1 MPFGFSI
8 REALGIKGKA
18 EPQVPAVTPRRRSY
32 EGALISR
39 LTQDWVAQG
48 TSQDAEARGSM
59 RILRNRVRQL
69 VRDND
74 YAKQAL
80 RAIATNVVGT
90 GIKFQSQ
97 VRAQRGGKLN
107 TKVNQA
113 IEQAW
118 ADWCRKD
125 SCDVAG
131 RLCFADIE
139 RLAVTSTAESGEI
152 LIRMIKQPFGRS
164 KIPLGLEII
173 ESDLLDDNY
182 NGVGEN
188 GNEVRM
194 GVEIDQWHRPVAYW
208 FFQKHPGD
216 FQYGQKGN
224 PYQKR
229 IRVPAEEVIHLYRAD
244 RPLQTRG
251 IPWFAS
257 ALTRLHHLS
266 GYEQSEVIAA
276 RAGAA
281 LMGFV
286 SSPEGQ
292 LLDEGVIDDQRVTE
306 FSPGTIKYLA
316 PGETFTVPSLQRP
329 DTFEPFMRQMLRA
342 VAAGLGVSYET
353 VSRDF
358 SQTNYSSS
366 RLSLLEDRD
375 NYRVL
380 QDWLTENFHQV
391 VFDAWLDLAVL
402 SGELNLPGYDLDSA
416 RYNQARW
423 IGRGWQWVDPYKEV
437 QAYKEAVRC
446 GFMTQADVIAQTGG
460 DLEELLANRS
470 SELQQSQ
477 GLGLVFDTDSGAVD
491 AKGQEQPTPDNQ
503 FEPSDPSG
511 DAPVVA
517 PPKLTQPAKQ
527 PKSSS

>member
-8 REALGIKGKA
+8 REALGLKAKA

-32 EGALISR
+32 EGAMLSR
-39 LTQDWVAQG
+39 LTSDWISQG
-48 TSQDAEARGSM
+48 TSQDAEVRGSM

-74 YAKQAL
+74 YARQAL

-97 VRAQRGGKLN
+97 VRKQRGGKLD
-107 TKVNQA
+107 TKVNDL
-113 IEQAW
+113 IEAAW

-131 RLCFADIE
+131 RMCFSDIE
-139 RLAVTSTAESGEI
+139 RLAITSVAESGEVI
-152 LIRMIKQPFGRS
+152 LRLIKQPFGRS
-164 KIPLGLEII
+164 KIPLALEII

-182 NGVGEN
+182 NGVGDN

-194 GVEIDQWHRPVAYW
+194 GVEVDRWQRPVAYY

-229 IRVPAEEVIHLYRAD
+229 IRVPAEEVIHLFRAD

-251 IPWFAS
+251 IPWFAT
-257 ALTRLHHLS
+257 ALTRLHHLA

-276 RAGAA
+276 RAGAS

-292 LLDEGVIDDQRVTE
+292 LVEEAIEDGERVTSFE
-306 FSPGTIKYLA
+306 PGTIKYLA
-316 PGETFTVPSLQRP
+316 PGESFTVPSLQRP

-375 NYRVL
+375 HYRVL
-380 QDWLTENFHQV
+380 QDWLIENLHQV
-391 VFDAWLDLAVL
+391 VFDAWLDLGVL
-402 SGELNLPGYDLDSA
+402 SGELNLPGYDLDA
-416 RYNQARW
+416 KRYNAARW
-423 IGRGWQWVDPYKEV
+423 MPRGWAWVDPLKEV

-446 GFMTQADVIAQTGG
+446 GFMTQAEVVAQSGG
-460 DLEELLANRS
+460 DLEELLTARAA
-470 SELQQSQ
+470 EVEQAQE
-477 GLGLVFDTDSGAVD
+477 LGLTFDTDSGAVD
-491 AKGQEQPTPDNQ
+491 AKGTEQATPDAAPEPASPDGTAPVEPAPTP
-503 FEPSDPSG
+503 
-511 DAPVVA
+511 VA
-517 PPKLTQPAKQ
+517 PKPKKQ
-527 PKSSS
+527 S

>member
-8 REALGIKGKA
+8 REALGLKPKA
-18 EPQVPAVTPRRRSY
+18 EPQVPAVVPRRRSY
-32 EGALISR
+32 EGALLSR
-39 LTQDWVAQG
+39 LTSDWISSG
-48 TSQDAEARGSM
+48 TSQDAEVRGSM

-69 VRDND
+69 CRDND
-74 YAKQAL
+74 FAKQAL

-113 IEQAW
+113 IEAAW
-118 ADWCRKD
+118 TDWCRKD

-139 RLAVTSTAESGEI
+139 RLAVTSTAESGEV
-152 LIRMIKQPFGRS
+152 LIRLIKQPFGRS
-164 KIPLGLEII
+164 KVPLALEVI
-173 ESDLLDDNY
+173 ESDLLDENY
-182 NGVGEN
+182 NGVGDN

-194 GVEIDQWHRPVAYW
+194 GVEVDKWHRPVAYW

-229 IRVPAEEVIHLYRAD
+229 IRVPAEEVIHLFRHE

-276 RAGAA
+276 RAGAS

-292 LLDEGVIDDQRVTE
+292 LVEEAIEDGERVTAFE
-306 FSPGTIKYLA
+306 PGTIKYLA
-316 PGETFTVPSLQRP
+316 PGESFTVPSLQRP

-375 NYRVL
+375 NYKVL
-380 QDWLTENFHQV
+380 QDWLVENLHQV
-391 VFDAWLDLAVL
+391 VFDAWLDMAVL
-402 SGELNLPGYDLDSA
+402 SGALSLPGYDLDPS
-416 RYNQARW
+416 RFNQARW
-423 IGRGWQWVDPYKEV
+423 LPRGWAWVDPLKEV

-446 GFMTQADVIAQTGG
+446 GFMTQADVIAQAGG

-470 SELQQSQ
+470 NELQQAQ
-477 GLGLVFDTDSGAVD
+477 DLGLTFDTDSGAVD
-491 AKGQEQPTPDNQ
+491 AKGQEQPTPDAN
-503 FEPSDPSG
+503 FDPASPDG
-511 DAPVVA
+511 TAPVEPA
-517 PPKLTQPAKQ
+517 PKPVTPNPKKQ
-527 PKSSS
+527 P

>member
-1 MPFGFSI
+1 M
-8 REALGIKGKA
+8 
-18 EPQVPAVTPRRRSY
+18 
-32 EGALISR
+32 SR
-39 LTQDWVAQG
+39 LTSDWISQG
-48 TSQDAEARGSM
+48 TSQDAEVRSSM

-97 VRAQRGGKLN
+97 VRAQRGSKLN
-107 TKVNQA
+107 AKVNDA
-113 IEQAW
+113 IEAAW

-131 RLCFADIE
+131 RMCFADIE
-139 RLAVTSTAESGEI
+139 RLAITSTAESGEV
-152 LIRMIKQPFGRS
+152 LIRLIKQPFGRS
-164 KIPLGLEII
+164 KIPLALEII
-173 ESDLLDDNY
+173 ESDLLDDNF
-182 NGVGEN
+182 NGVGDN
-188 GNEVRM
+188 GNEIRM
-194 GVEIDQWHRPVAYW
+194 GVEVDRWQRPVAYH

-229 IRVPAEEVIHLYRAD
+229 IRVPADEVIHLFRAD

-276 RAGAA
+276 RAGAS

-292 LLDEGVIDDQRVTE
+292 LVEEAIEDGERVTAFE
-306 FSPGTIKYLA
+306 PGTIKYLA
-316 PGETFTVPSLQRP
+316 PGESFTVPSLQRP

-375 NYRVL
+375 HYRVL
-380 QDWLTENFHQV
+380 QDWLIENFHQV

-402 SGELNLPGYDLDSA
+402 SGELPLPGYEEA
-416 RYNQARW
+416 PGRYNVARW
-423 IGRGWQWVDPYKEV
+423 MARGWAWVDPLKEV
-437 QAYKEAVRC
+437 NAYKEAVRC
-446 GFMTQADVIAQTGG
+446 GFMTQADVITQSGG
-460 DLEELLANRS
+460 DLDELLTARAQ
-470 SELQQSQ
+470 ELQQAQ
-477 GLGLVFDTDSGAVD
+477 ALGITFDTDAGAVD
-491 AKGQEQPTPDNQ
+491 LKGQDQPVPGTTT
-503 FEPSDPSG
+503 
-511 DAPVVA
+511 DAPSSDKPA
-517 PPKLTQPAKQ
+517 TQP
-527 PKSSS
+527 

>member
-8 REALGIKGKA
+8 REALGIKPKA

-32 EGALISR
+32 EGALFSR
-39 LTQDWVAQG
+39 LTQDWISQS
-48 TSQDAEARGSM
+48 TSQDAEV
-59 RILRNRVRQL
+59 RISLRVLRNRVRQL
-69 VRDND
+69 CRDND

-107 TKVNQA
+107 TKINQV

-118 ADWCRKD
+118 LDWCRKD
-125 SCDVAG
+125 SCDVSG

-139 RLAVTSTAESGEI
+139 RLAMMSTAESGEVI
-152 LIRMIKQPFGRS
+152 IRLIKQPFGRS
-164 KIPLGLEII
+164 KIPLGLEVI
-173 ESDLLDDNY
+173 ESDMLDELY
-182 NGVGEN
+182 NGVAEGT
-188 GNEVRM
+188 GNEIRM
-194 GVEIDQWHRPVAYW
+194 GVEIDEWQRPVAYY

-216 FQYGQKGN
+216 YQYGEKTN
-224 PYQKR
+224 PYRKR
-229 IRVPAEEVIHLYRAD
+229 IRIPAEEVIHLYRHE

-306 FSPGTIKYLA
+306 FAPGTIKYLA

-380 QDWLTENFHQV
+380 QYWLTENLHQV
-391 VFDAWLDLAVL
+391 IFDVWLDMAVL
-402 SGELNLPGYDLDSA
+402 SGVLSLPGYDLDPS

-423 IGRGWQWVDPYKEV
+423 MARGWAWVDPLKEV

-446 GFMTQADVIAQTGG
+446 GFMTQADVISQSGG

-470 SELQQSQ
+470 NELQQSQ
-477 GLGLVFDTDSGAVD
+477 DLGLTFDTDSGAVD
-491 AKGQEQPTPDNQ
+491 AKGQEQPNPDATP
-503 FEPSDPSG
+503 EPASPDG
-511 DAPVVA
+511 TAPVKPAPAPVA
-517 PPKLTQPAKQ
+517 PKPKKQ
-527 PKSSS
+527 P

>member
-8 REALGIKGKA
+8 REALGFKAKA
-18 EPQVPAVTPRRRSY
+18 EPPAAQPRRRSY
-32 EGALISR
+32 EGALMSR
-39 LTQDWVAQG
+39 LTSDWISQG
-48 TSQDAEARGSM
+48 TSQDAEVRGSM

-69 VRDND
+69 CRDND

-97 VRAQRGGKLN
+97 VRQQRGGKLN
-107 TKVNQA
+107 PKVNQA

-118 ADWCRKD
+118 DEWCRKD

-139 RLAVTSTAESGEI
+139 RLAITSTAESGEV
-152 LIRMIKQPFGRS
+152 LIRLIKQPFGRS
-164 KIPLGLEII
+164 KIPLALEVI
-173 ESDLLDDNY
+173 ESDLLDENY
-182 NGVGEN
+182 NGVGDN

-194 GVEIDQWHRPVAYW
+194 GVEVDKWHRPVAYW

-229 IRVPAEEVIHLYRAD
+229 IRVPAEEVIHLFRHE

-276 RAGAA
+276 RAGAS

-292 LLDEGVIDDQRVTE
+292 LVEEAIEDGERVTAFE
-306 FSPGTIKYLA
+306 PGTIKYLA
-316 PGETFTVPSLQRP
+316 PGESFTVPSLQRP

-380 QDWLTENFHQV
+380 QDWLTENLHQV
-391 VFDAWLDLAVL
+391 IFDAWLDMAVL
-402 SGELNLPGYDLDSA
+402 SGALSLSGYDLDPS
-416 RYNQARW
+416 RFNQARW
-423 IGRGWQWVDPYKEV
+423 LPRGWAWVDPLKEV

-446 GFMTQADVIAQTGG
+446 GFMTQADVIAQSGG
-460 DLEELLANRS
+460 DLEELLANRTN
-470 SELQQSQ
+470 ELQQAQ
-477 GLGLVFDTDSGAVD
+477 DLGLVFDTDSGAVD
-491 AKGQEQPTPDNQ
+491 AKGAEQPMPDNQ
-503 FEPSDPSG
+503 FEPADPAG
-511 DAPVVA
+511 DAPVNA
-517 PPKLTQPAKQ
+517 PPKATAKPA
-527 PKSSS
+527 PKPKAQS